1 MQPGG
6 EGQARLQFID
16 GDDVVVGFESWTT
29 RPPIQLAAPVTNTRS
44 TASV

>member
-16 GDDVVVGFESWTT
+16 GDDVVVGFEFLDD
-29 RPPIQLAAPVTNTRS
+29 PPANPAGRS
-44 TASV
+44 RY